1 MPTTKPTAKPLTGA
15 AAIAEYQ
22 RQVSPKGV
30 AAMEANAR
38 KALEK
43 KYPGLYVPATRNTAG
58 VNK

>member
-1 MPTTKPTAKPLTGA
+1 MPTPKPLTGA
-15 AAIAEYQ
+15 AAVAEYQ

-43 KYPGLYVPATRNTAG
+43 KYPGLYVPTARTTAG
-58 VNK
+58 VKKK